1 MLSTLKGFARDAL
14 RSTQDTKTQD
24 ILSYTIGI
32 DCPVKV
38 FYDGFW
44 KFSNTT
50 PRWRERNLPNGQEH
64 SQGPRRRWKR
74 PLVIGWSARLHSMRQ
89 HSDHFQVHYPELST
103 HCEYCNIVFLLH
115 VCLLQVLIAK
125 ILCEKSLPCPIKLN
139 VCFSSA
145 NLLFF
150 SLLSFL

>member
-1 MLSTLKGFARDAL
+1 MLPTLKGFARDAL
-14 RSTQDTKTQD
+14 RSTQGIKTQD
-24 ILSYTIGI
+24 ILSYTIGK

-38 FYDGFW
+38 IYNGFW
-44 KFSNTT
+44 KFPNTT
-50 PRWRERNLPNGQEH
+50 PRWWERNLPNGQEH
-64 SQGPRRRWKR
+64 SQGPRRRRKR
-74 PLVIGWSARLHSMRQ
+74 PLIIGWSARLHSMRQ

-103 HCEYCNIVFLLH
+103 HCEYWNVVYLLYG
-115 VCLLQVLIAK
+115 CLLLVLIVK
-125 ILCEKSLPCPIKLN
+125 ILCEKVLPCPIKLN